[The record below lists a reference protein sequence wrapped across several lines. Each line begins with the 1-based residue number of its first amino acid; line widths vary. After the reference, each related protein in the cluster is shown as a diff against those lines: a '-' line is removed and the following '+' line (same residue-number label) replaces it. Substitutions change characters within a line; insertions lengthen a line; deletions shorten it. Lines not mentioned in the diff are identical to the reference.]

1 MYCMIFNNE
10 LNISLMKFNVFK
22 HLIVCSVLALSN
34 TTNSSIQTSII
45 KLNVHVLSGEISVN
59 INHSLVYVCYASLV

>member
-10 LNISLMKFNVFK
+10 LNISLMKLNVFK
-22 HLIVCSVLALSN
+22 HLIVCSMLALSN

-45 KLNVHVLSGEISVN
+45 KLNVYKTGHRKVPAKPEI
-59 INHSLVYVCYASLV
+59 